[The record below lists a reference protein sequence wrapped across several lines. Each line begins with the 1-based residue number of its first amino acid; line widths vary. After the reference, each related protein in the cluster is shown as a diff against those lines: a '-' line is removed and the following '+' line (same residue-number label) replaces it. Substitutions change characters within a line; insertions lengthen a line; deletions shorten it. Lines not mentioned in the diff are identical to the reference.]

1 MPMMAGISEAGAE
14 IGGLAN
20 ADEVKRPVEDMRQK
34 IKPASRLARLIRDAP
49 EVRKDFEALQKAKL
63 AGKAMPKGRN
73 FH

>member
-1 MPMMAGISEAGAE
+1 MPLMAVLSEAGAD

-34 IKPASRLARLIRDAP
+34 IKPVSRLARLIRDAP
-49 EVRKDFEALQKAKL
+49 EVRKDFETLQNAKI